1 MKKKKKSGNGR
12 IAPILSNTKID
23 NWKIVEYL
31 DCSAGGNYI
40 MIYLEPELINIDVI
54 GLEW

>member
-1 MKKKKKSGNGR
+1 MKKKKKSSNGR
-12 IAPILSNTKID
+12 IAPILSNTKIN
-23 NWKIVEYL
+23 NWEIAEYL

-40 MIYLEPELINIDVI
+40 IIYLEPELINIDVI